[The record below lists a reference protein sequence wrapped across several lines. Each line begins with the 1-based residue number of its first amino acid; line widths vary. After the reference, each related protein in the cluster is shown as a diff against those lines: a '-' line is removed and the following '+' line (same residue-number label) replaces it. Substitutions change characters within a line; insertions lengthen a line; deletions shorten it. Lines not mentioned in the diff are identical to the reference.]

1 MIWSIVEKREME
13 NCGTNMVFRHYREAL
28 GKENVRLAVVNSD
41 DPLDFVKEGDIV
53 LCRFFDRILS
63 ETLKAKNIVNTAED
77 FYAYAC
83 VSDKEAMAI
92 SLSRHG
98 IRVPRQYDSLIFQ
111 DGHEYFVKPR
121 FGSDSF
127 GITEKSVCRSSQEIE
142 NCIEYLEKDLKM
154 ESVIEDFIEGK
165 DCTVAC
171 WKNGSSIF
179 ACGIEVECDNNDGI
193 QTRECK
199 VGFNEYCSALHDKEL
214 EETAKD
220 VFRLLRLKHYARIDF
235 RKGNDRL
242 YYLIDVNLLP
252 GLGPLDHFA
261 KCLLLAKNISY
272 IDAIKE
278 VINTAS
284 L

>member
-28 GKENVRLAVVNSD
+28 GKEKVKLAVVNYD

-53 LCRFFDRILS
+53 LCRFFDKTLL
-63 ETLKAKNIVNTAED
+63 ETLKEKGVANTAED
-77 FYAYAC
+77 CHAYEL
-83 VSDKEAMAI
+83 VRDKVAMAI
-92 SLSRHG
+92 SLAKHG
-98 IRVPRQYDSLIFQ
+98 IRVPRQYNI
-111 DGHEYFVKPR
+111 HEIQERHDYFVKPR
-121 FGSDSF
+121 YGSDSF
-127 GITEKSVCRSSQEIE
+127 GITEKSVCRNIHDVRSRVK
-142 NCIEYLEKDLKM
+142 YLEKDTKM
-154 ESVIEDFIEGK
+154 ESLIEDFIEGK

-171 WKNGSSIF
+171 WSNGYSVL

-199 VGFNEYCSALHDKEL
+199 AVFNEYCSTLHEKDL

-235 RKGNDRL
+235 RKGNDGL

-261 KCLLLAKNISY
+261 KCLLLTKNISY
-272 IDAIKE
+272 IDAIKK
-278 VINTAS
+278 VISTAT